1 MLDVTAT
8 GRRFTW
14 YNSNGSAMSHIDRA
28 LIIKKKWSNN
38 QGYVAWWVL
47 SRDISDHYLLVF
59 KVGDRGWGPNPFC
72 FNNFW
77 LEDMKFKQVVEDVQE
92 NQNVRFDES
101 GVENKT

>member
-1 MLDVTAT
+1 MFFCHYIYSKYDIIAK
-8 GRRFTW
+8 RRFCENLLMVTDTLREGAW
-14 YNSNGSAMSHIDRA
+14 CS
-28 LIIKKKWSNN
+28 
-38 QGYVAWWVL
+38 GYVAWWVL